1 MTASGSVYDAIP
13 LKDLE
18 KISVCEERIAG
29 LERKAF
35 QMGSEAQDLRIK
47 IENIVQPYRTRIERD
62 GLEAYRNRATRQNL
76 TGRYF
81 DPLPGQGTEVS

>member
-18 KISVCEERIAG
+18 TISIYEERIAG

-47 IENIVQPYRTRIERD
+47 IESIVQPYRTRIERD
-62 GLEAYRNRATRQNL
+62 GLEACRDRATRQDP
-76 TGRYF
+76 TGWYF

>member
-1 MTASGSVYDAIP
+1 MTTSGSVYDAIP

-18 KISVCEERIAG
+18 TISVYEERIAG

-35 QMGSEAQDLRIK
+35 QMESEAQDLRIK
-47 IENIVQPYRTRIERD
+47 IENIVQTYRARIERD
-62 GLEAYRNRATRQNL
+62 GPGACRDEATRQDL
-76 TGRYF
+76 MGQYF

>member
-1 MTASGSVYDAIP
+1 MTASDTVYGAIP

-18 KISVCEERIAG
+18 TISVYEERIAK

-47 IENIVQPYRTRIERD
+47 IETIVQTYRARIERD
-62 GLEAYRNRATRQNL
+62 GLEACRDSAKRQDP
-76 TGRYF
+76 TGWYF
-81 DPLPGQGTEVS
+81 DPLPGQETEVS